1 MVPVA
6 KKCPKGDAYPTVT
19 SHEHLNPEVVLE
31 SHWTRLVLALF
42 SSVDFLNTFLH
53 FWVVVVTKLYLKASN
68 RKLLLGK
75 LRFKLSV
82 ANNEPER

>member
-1 MVPVA
+1 MVLVA
-6 KKCPKGDAYPTVT
+6 KCPKGDAYPTVT
-19 SHEHLNPEVVLE
+19 SCEHLNPDVVLE

-42 SSVDFLNTFLH
+42 SSVDFLHTFLH